1 MDSRKEEMNKCTI
14 EQMKQETNE
23 INLMDARNLNNL

>member
-1 MDSRKEEMNKCTI
+1 MDFRKEEMNKCTI